1 MQKKPL
7 VSIICLC
14 YNHEK
19 YVVESLDSVMNQSY
33 DNIEII
39 LVDDCSQDN
48 SVKEIENWL
57 KKHPKVL
64 FSKNKTNIGN
74 TKTFNSVFQ
83 YSKGKYIVD
92 LATDDILFPNTIE
105 LQVSSFE
112 KSKNRKLGI
121 VYGNLERIDNENNH
135 IDYFFNVDENLKT
148 IKPQPTG
155 DIYKGLLSIENNV
168 CSVSSMVK
176 RDVYETLNCYD
187 TTLYYE
193 DLDFWIRAA
202 RQYEFEYIDEILVK
216 KRVLSGSLS
225 DKRFKRFNSKTRK
238 FNQSTYLIILKALN
252 LNQTND
258 ENKAILKFIYHEL
271 RVSVKTIDIW
281 LFLKYIALLIKLI
294 FTIQLSPLFFQI
306 HH

>member
-19 YVVESLDSVMNQSY
+19 YLLETLDSVVNQTY
-33 DNIEII
+33 QNIEVII
-39 LVDDCSQDN
+39 ADDFSSDN
-48 SVKEIENWL
+48 SVVLIEKWI
-57 KKHPKVL
+57 KKYPVTKFV
-64 FSKNKTNIGN
+64 KNKTNIGN

-83 YSKGKYIVD
+83 YAKGEYIVD
-92 LATDDILFPNTIE
+92 LATDDMLFPNTIE
-105 LQVSSFE
+105 LQVACFE
-112 KSKNRKLGI
+112 KSKNSKLGI
-121 VYGNLERIDNENNH
+121 VYGNLERIDDENNH
-135 IDYFFNVDENLKT
+135 IDNFFKVDENLKT

-176 RDVYETLNCYD
+176 REVYEALNCYD
-187 TTLYYE
+187 TKLNYE

-202 RQYEFEYIDEILVK
+202 RQFEFEYIDEVLVQ

-225 DKRFKRFNSKTRK
+225 DNRFKRFNSKTRK
-238 FNQSTYLIILKALN
+238 FNQSTYLIILKAIK

-271 RVSVKTIDIW
+271 RVATKTLDFM
-281 LFLKYIALLIKLI
+281 LFLKYIILLLRIKL
-294 FTIQLSPLFFQI
+294 S
-306 HH
+306 